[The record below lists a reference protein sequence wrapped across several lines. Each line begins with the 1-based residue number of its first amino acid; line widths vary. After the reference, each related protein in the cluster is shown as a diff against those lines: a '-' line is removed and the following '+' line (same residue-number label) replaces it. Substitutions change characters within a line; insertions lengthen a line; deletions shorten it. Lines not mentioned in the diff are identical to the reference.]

1 MASFLVYY
9 GTGEGQTA
17 KVADRIVRVL
27 TERGHDATGVNAA
40 DEPADCDVEEYD
52 AVLVGASIHGGKHQ
66 QSVTDFVTAN
76 RDALSEKP
84 TAFFQVSMSSATEE
98 GEEQAA
104 GYVEAFLGE
113 TEWHPDRIAQFG
125 GALRFSEF
133 GFLKR
138 FMVKQV
144 VKRGMPDL
152 DTSRDAEF
160 TEWQSVEDFANDV
173 AAFVEGRLGISAPDA
188 GPSTDAR

>member
-17 KVADRIVRVL
+17 KIADRIVGVL
-27 TERGHDATGVNAA
+27 TDRGHDAISVNAA
-40 DEPADCDVEEYD
+40 DEPDDLTAEEYD
-52 AVLVGASIHGGKHQ
+52 SVLVGASIHGGKHQ
-66 QSVTDFVTAN
+66 KLVTDFVTAN
-76 RDALSEKP
+76 RDLLPKKP

-98 GEEQAA
+98 SEEQAA
-104 GYVEAFLGE
+104 GYVEAFLDE
-113 TEWHPDRIAQFG
+113 TQWRPDRIAQFG

-144 VKRGMPDL
+144 AKRSIPEL

-160 TEWQSVEDFANDV
+160 TDWLAVEAFANDV
-173 AAFVEGRLGISAPDA
+173 AAFRRSLRC
-188 GPSTDAR
+188 THARR

>member
-17 KVADRIVRVL
+17 KIADRIVVTLRA
-27 TERGHDATGVNAA
+27 RGHDATGV
-40 DEPADCDVEEYD
+40 DTTETPANLTLDEYD

-66 QSVTDFVTAN
+66 QAVIDFVDAN
-76 RDALSEKP
+76 RDELSAKP

-98 GEEQAA
+98 GQEQAA
-104 GYVEAFLGE
+104 GYVEAFLEE
-113 TEWHPDRIAQFG
+113 TDWHPDRIAQFG

-144 VKRGMPDL
+144 VKREMPDL
-152 DTSRDAEF
+152 DTSQDAKF
-160 TEWQSVEDFANDV
+160 TDWQAVEDFANDV
-173 AAFVEGRLGISAPDA
+173 AAFVEGRLGIPTPDA
-188 GPSTDAR
+188 GSSADQQ